1 MSENIKM
8 TLEGAIAVTRF
19 GLGARPGDIAQ
30 ASLNPK
36 TWLKSQL
43 IEDNVYQFPNDKL
56 LSSQDYIIEKEAFVR
71 AWKKESTDA
80 KRLAV
85 SKFYN
90 KRFQASEQSEHKA
103 RFIFGTKTTS
113 SFHERL
119 VRFWSNHFSIS
130 GQTRDVL
137 TAAAHEREAIRPH
150 ILGNIY
156 DLTIGAILH
165 PSMLIYLDSIDST
178 GPNSPKGVVGR
189 LRNKGSNEN
198 LAREASELHTITPLA
213 KYTQSDVT
221 EFSKAL
227 TGWTINKN
235 EEQNTSKVRAIFN
248 KHWHEPGSRTIMGK
262 TYFPLGKEQ
271 AKVIIR
277 NLCHHPATAQN
288 IATKLARHFCHDIP
302 PETLVK
308 RLKQSLLDTRGD
320 LKSLY
325 TVLIDSPELWNTKAH
340 KLKTPDELLIS
351 AGRMIGAENVFP
363 TWQADIYEG
372 FGQTPFKAPTPEGW
386 PDNSDAWLGP
396 DAMLKRIEWANKL
409 AFRQANKDAQMFL
422 KHALGPI
429 VSANTAQAIEGAETR
444 QQAFAMALMCPE
456 FQRR

>member
-43 IEDNVYQFPNDKL
+43 IEDNVYQFPNETL
-56 LSSQDYIIEKEAFVR
+56 HTSQDYIIEKEAFFR
-71 AWKKESTDA
+71 ARRNEPTDA
-80 KRLAV
+80 GKLVVA
-85 SKFYN
+85 KPFN
-90 KRFQASEQSEHKA
+90 KRFRASEEAEFKT
-103 RFIFGTKTTS
+103 RFSFGVQTATP
-113 SFHERL
+113 FHERL

-130 GQTRDVL
+130 GRTRDVL
-137 TAAAHEREAIRPH
+137 TAAAHEREAIRPA
-150 ILGNIY
+150 ILGNFY
-156 DLTIGAILH
+156 DLALGAILH
-165 PSMLIYLDSIDST
+165 PAMLIYLENIRSI
-178 GPNSPKGVVGR
+178 GENSIKGLVGR
-189 LRNKGSNEN
+189 FRNRGLNEN
-198 LAREASELHTITPLA
+198 LAREALELHTVTPIA
-213 KYTQSDVT
+213 GYTQSDVT
-221 EFSKAL
+221 EFARAL
-227 TGWTINKN
+227 TGWTIHKKPQPLGKN
-235 EEQNTSKVRAIFN
+235 EALFDAHS
-248 KHWHEPGSRTIMGK
+248 HEPGSRTIMGK
-262 TYFPLGKEQ
+262 TYFPLGEKQ

-277 NLCHHPATAQN
+277 NLCHHPATAEN
-288 IATKLARHFCHDIP
+288 IAKKVARHFCHDTP
-302 PETLVK
+302 PETLVL
-308 RLKQSLLDTRGD
+308 RLQKSFLDTRGD

-325 TVLIDSPELWNTKAH
+325 TVLIDSPELWESKAN

-351 AGRMIGAENVFP
+351 AGRMIGERDVFP

-386 PDNSDAWLGP
+386 PDHGDAWLGP

-429 VSANTAQAIEGAETR
+429 VSTNTAQAIEGAETR